1 MATFVAKQIMGS
13 KLNVVKGQLAGDN
26 DNQEGKSE
34 ADQEEQERL
43 EELKEAEERR
53 KEKHRKMEEERE
65 KFRQDIRDKYGIKKK
80 EEPTMETDQSGA
92 TLKPETPGALKAEA
106 ENEESDD
113 LKKLKSNLENQ
124 VTELKS
130 SVEEKCVL
138 Q

>member
-13 KLNVVKGQLAGDN
+13 KLNAVKGQLAGDN

-43 EELKEAEERR
+43 EELKAAEERR

-80 EEPTMETDQSGA
+80 EEPTMETDQSG
-92 TLKPETPGALKAEA
+92 TSLKVETPGPEA

-113 LKKLKSNLENQ
+113 LKKLKSSLENQ